1 MSFLHHP
8 WGLVAALVYTYLL
21 VVIHFLG
28 SRRPGL
34 SVLWSAKASL
44 AAALPLLVLMVIFGL
59 FPQSGMNGKWYFIL
73 VLLLFTSVL
82 GLAAV
87 DGIARMAESGFSWRL
102 AGKTLS
108 HLAMFLVLAGGLFG
122 SGDTRHVV
130 VSATEGTTVS
140 TGIDEDSGEMVP
152 MPFELTLDKF
162 TFERK
167 GNRPYFLSEVTFT
180 EKGKAPWKEDIL
192 VNHPAKVGS
201 WILYQYDY
209 GKSEDGRNTSIF
221 ECVSDPWAGFIRVAL
236 WLMMV
241 SAAAMIV
248 LAVARRPGK
257 RTAAPAAQ
265 PSRTAQ
271 AAQEGQAGTAS
282 TAAAQSQETPAA
294 RTAQAFQANQAAEG
308 TAADADAQEPASA
321 KEKEGRA

>member
-34 SVLWSAKASL
+34 RVLWSAKASL

-248 LAVARRPGK
+248 LAVSRKPGK
-257 RTAAPAAQ
+257 REPALA
-265 PSRTAQ
+265 AQ
-271 AAQEGQAGTAS
+271 AAQ
-282 TAAAQSQETPAA
+282 AAASSPAEVKSQEALAEGSAA
-294 RTAQAFQANQAAEG
+294 EGSAEG

>member
-34 SVLWSAKASL
+34 RVLWSAKASL

-248 LAVARRPGK
+248 LAVSRKPGK
-257 RTAAPAAQ
+257 REPALAV
-265 PSRTAQ
+265 AQ
-271 AAQEGQAGTAS
+271 AAQ
-282 TAAAQSQETPAA
+282 AATSSPAEVKSQEALA
-294 RTAQAFQANQAAEG
+294 EGNAEG
-308 TAADADAQEPASA
+308 TIPEAEVPEPASPS

>member
-34 SVLWSAKASL
+34 RVLWSAKASL

-248 LAVARRPGK
+248 LAVSRRPGK
-257 RTAAPAAQ
+257 RESTQAV
-265 PSRTAQ
+265 AQ
-271 AAQEGQAGTAS
+271 AAQ
-282 TAAAQSQETPAA
+282 AATSSPAEVKSQEALA
-294 RTAQAFQANQAAEG
+294 EGSAEG

>member
-34 SVLWSAKASL
+34 RVLWSAKASL

-241 SAAAMIV
+241 SAASMIV
-248 LAVARRPGK
+248 LAVSKRPGK
-257 RTAAPAAQ
+257 REPAQAV
-265 PSRTAQ
+265 AQ
-271 AAQEGQAGTAS
+271 AAQ
-282 TAAAQSQETPAA
+282 AAASSPAEVRSQEALA
-294 RTAQAFQANQAAEG
+294 EGSAEG

>member
-1 MSFLHHP
+1 
-8 WGLVAALVYTYLL
+8 
-21 VVIHFLG
+21 
-28 SRRPGL
+28 
-34 SVLWSAKASL
+34 
-44 AAALPLLVLMVIFGL
+44 MVIFGL

-248 LAVARRPGK
+248 LAVSRKPGK
-257 RTAAPAAQ
+257 LEPALA
-265 PSRTAQ
+265 
-271 AAQEGQAGTAS
+271 EGS
-282 TAAAQSQETPAA
+282 
-294 RTAQAFQANQAAEG
+294 AEG

>member
-34 SVLWSAKASL
+34 RVLWSAKASL

-167 GNRPYFLSEVTFT
+167 GNRPYFLSEVTST

-257 RTAAPAAQ
+257 REPALAV
-265 PSRTAQ
+265 AQ
-271 AAQEGQAGTAS
+271 AAQ
-282 TAAAQSQETPAA
+282 AATSSPAEVKSQEALA
-294 RTAQAFQANQAAEG
+294 EGSAEG

>member
-34 SVLWSAKASL
+34 RVLWSAKASL

-248 LAVARRPGK
+248 LAVARKPGK
-257 RTAAPAAQ
+257 REPTLA
-265 PSRTAQ
+265 
-271 AAQEGQAGTAS
+271 EGSAEETEADAG
-282 TAAAQSQETPAA
+282 
-294 RTAQAFQANQAAEG
+294 AEG
-308 TAADADAQEPASA
+308 TIPEAEVPEPASPS

>member
-21 VVIHFLG
+21 VVTHFLG

-34 SVLWSAKASL
+34 RVLWSAKASI

-221 ECVSDPWAGFIRVAL
+221 ECVSDPWAGFFRVAL

-248 LAVARRPGK
+248 LAVSRKPGK
-257 RTAAPAAQ
+257 REPALAV
-265 PSRTAQ
+265 AQ
-271 AAQEGQAGTAS
+271 AAQ
-282 TAAAQSQETPAA
+282 AATSSPAEVKSQEALA
-294 RTAQAFQANQAAEG
+294 EGSAEG
-308 TAADADAQEPASA
+308 TAADAGAEGTIPEAEVSEPASPS

>member
-34 SVLWSAKASL
+34 RVLWSAKASL

-108 HLAMFLVLAGGLFG
+108 HFAMFLVLAGGLFG

-130 VSATEGTTVS
+130 VSATEGTTAS

-241 SAAAMIV
+241 SAAVMIV
-248 LAVARRPGK
+248 LAVSRRPGK
-257 RTAAPAAQ
+257 REPALAV
-265 PSRTAQ
+265 AQ
-271 AAQEGQAGTAS
+271 AAQ
-282 TAAAQSQETPAA
+282 AATSSPAEVKSQEALA
-294 RTAQAFQANQAAEG
+294 EGSAEG

>member
-34 SVLWSAKASL
+34 RVLWSAKASL

-248 LAVARRPGK
+248 LAVSRKPGS
-257 RTAAPAAQ
+257 REPALAV
-265 PSRTAQ
+265 AQ
-271 AAQEGQAGTAS
+271 AAQ
-282 TAAAQSQETPAA
+282 AAASSPAEVRSQEALA
-294 RTAQAFQANQAAEG
+294 EGSAEG
-308 TAADADAQEPASA
+308 TAADADAQEPASPS

>member
-34 SVLWSAKASL
+34 RVLWSAKASL

-122 SGDTRHVV
+122 SGDTRHIV

-248 LAVARRPGK
+248 LAVARKPGK
-257 RTAAPAAQ
+257 REPALA
-265 PSRTAQ
+265 AQ
-271 AAQEGQAGTAS
+271 AAQ
-282 TAAAQSQETPAA
+282 AAASSPAEVKSQEALAEGSAA
-294 RTAQAFQANQAAEG
+294 EGSAEG

>member
-21 VVIHFLG
+21 VVIHFIG

-34 SVLWSAKASL
+34 RVLWSAKASL

-152 MPFELTLDKF
+152 MPFGLTLDKF

-241 SAAAMIV
+241 SAATMIV

-257 RTAAPAAQ
+257 REPAQAEGSAAEAQ
-265 PSRTAQ
+265 SAQ
-271 AAQEGQAGTAS
+271 AAAS
-282 TAAAQSQETPAA
+282 SPAEVKSQEALA
-294 RTAQAFQANQAAEG
+294 EGSAEG
-308 TAADADAQEPASA
+308 TAADAGAEGTIPEAEVPEPASPS

>member
-34 SVLWSAKASL
+34 RVLRSAKASL

-248 LAVARRPGK
+248 LAVSRRPGK
-257 RTAAPAAQ
+257 REPAQAV
-265 PSRTAQ
+265 AQ
-271 AAQEGQAGTAS
+271 AAQ
-282 TAAAQSQETPAA
+282 AATSSPAEVKSQEALA
-294 RTAQAFQANQAAEG
+294 EGNAEG
-308 TAADADAQEPASA
+308 TIPEAEVPEPASPS

>member
-21 VVIHFLG
+21 VVIHFIG

-34 SVLWSAKASL
+34 RVLWSAKASL

-257 RTAAPAAQ
+257 REPALAV
-265 PSRTAQ
+265 AQ
-271 AAQEGQAGTAS
+271 AAQ
-282 TAAAQSQETPAA
+282 AATSSPAEVKSQEALA
-294 RTAQAFQANQAAEG
+294 EGSAEG